1 MDVKN
6 MSIEQL
12 KVLFY
17 DQLKVKEIS
26 EANIR
31 MIVAELD
38 KKENSVP
45 VEAESELVEEVKE

>member
-31 MIVAELD
+31 MIVAEID

-45 VEAESELVEEVKE
+45 VEAESEVVEEVKE

>member
-45 VEAESELVEEVKE
+45 VEAESEVVEEVKE

>member
-1 MDVKN
+1 

-45 VEAESELVEEVKE
+45 VEAESEVVEEVKE